1 MKKFNNFSILRQG
14 KLFLFALLA
23 WLTMQPAWSQDKDY
37 LCFTAT
43 EDNTTI
49 QLLNS
54 KYSSGSDNTN
64 GTLQYGS
71 RDSNFVP
78 YIQELQ
84 YSKDGQT
91 WSRFVYRYQDY
102 YGYYCYNPQK
112 VSLNKGEK
120 LYLRAASANG
130 AFCTGDIGFSTAAS
144 NNITSGHYRVSDDK
158 IVGSNGSGT
167 GNYWYFSINN
177 PVECSGNIMSLL
189 DNTCQSTTVPNYAF
203 SGLFYGCTKLLSA
216 PTLPATTLGDYC
228 YFAMFC
234 RCRSLT
240 TAPALPATSL
250 KNYCYAYM
258 FAGCASLTSMDVSF
272 TSFTPEGITDPTYNW
287 TFSTKHLYQGTLQN
301 GQTGWI
307 ASYDYFPSGGL
318 FTCVSDLAK
327 NYQIGDSYLPK
338 GWTISSL
345 NNDYMRFSWDTG
357 HDGNWFEPDL
367 KATIRFVRNSEASY
381 EDYPTRLY
389 PEPQLQYSKD
399 AKTWTDVTISNA
411 STGGIEMNMNEILYF
426 RARTTDGNQTIS
438 YDETLY
444 YYFNIDLRKDN
455 AKVSGNFGGILDIN
469 GNIMSLLDQKCIRT
483 DVPNY
488 CFYRLF
494 AGETKGNYTKP
505 TDDKR
510 YVGPL
515 VDMFGAPQLPA
526 VDLGQHCYEEMFKG
540 CKNLTNAPVLP
551 ATTNDLSESLSLDC
565 YKSMFQNC
573 ARLKYIKVGF
583 DKWTITDNNSEKAFT
598 TNWVSGVTST
608 SGTFVCPD
616 NLPHTYVDA
625 NKYYGNS
632 YIPTSWNNNTSTVG
646 STEEE
651 YDWLCFETENTTATV
666 QLNRSN
672 ENHKTLDGK
681 LEYSLNDGVTW
692 NTYTWSG
699 TKGKI
704 ITLSRKNNT
713 DRVHFRNTT
722 TDNSGRCNENN
733 ALSGTT
739 AKYYQF
745 AFSGNVNASGNIMS
759 LLRKDCKRY
768 SVGDYE
774 FFNLF
779 NGCKTLKSAPSLP
792 ATTLG
797 KSCYERMF
805 QDCSI
810 LAAPP
815 ALPADNLNDAC
826 YKWMFLRC
834 TKMTYAPELP
844 AMVLK
849 PSCYFQ
855 MFGNC
860 ENISSAPILRA
871 TNLVDKCYYSMF
883 LNCKNLSFISV
894 YFLNWD
900 DTNTTDWVKGVSTS
914 GDFYCP
920 NVLAEEFGA
929 NRIPYD
935 NDNKWRVHDNTNVYL
950 YFEAKRNGS
959 SIQLN
964 KNGTPNSI
972 ALLYST
978 DNGATWKDY
987 TWTSATEGY
996 KIDLNKSG
1004 ANRVFFKAG
1013 KTSDSNYTRNETF
1026 SKNPNSNYYKFVMKG
1041 SFTADGSIMSL
1052 LSQDLSLDT
1061 VPDNAFGRLFMD
1073 CTVLKSAPT
1082 LPAKTV
1088 GVSAYQY
1095 MFLRCKSFQ
1104 DSPELPAENLGNSC
1118 YYGMFMQCFNLNKAP
1133 ELNAT
1138 KLANSCYYQM
1148 FKNDT
1153 ALTVA
1158 PTLPATELKPNCYQE
1173 MFRGCKN
1180 LQYMNVAFKDWDPS
1194 NATTNWVADGDDL
1207 AQYPFHNTGVF
1218 MCPKELAEN
1227 PVYGPNRIPKNDTY
1241 KWYVN
1246 VAALRFTAENGN
1258 ASIKLNKNGSPTDV
1272 TLQYSLDNAITW
1284 QELVFGEEINVAKG
1298 QNIYIQAKNDAT
1310 RFSTSAN
1317 DYYQFVI
1324 DGTMSVTGDATT
1336 LYNTS
1341 GNITSIPDYT
1351 FYKLFSGC
1359 SGLKNIPTLTR
1370 PNFPI
1375 GKYSHAYMFENCSA
1389 ITEAPDSLALTLTEG
1404 CYKGMFK
1411 GCSSIK
1417 TSPVLPATTMVN
1429 NCYEEIFYNCSSLSE
1444 ITVGFTSWPDNQNY
1458 TNNWATNVSKTGIFF
1473 CPESVANK
1481 FFGTNGI
1488 PYSSSDKWD
1497 VNPTFLKF
1505 TASTAATVELDRVGK
1520 PDTVMLTYS
1529 TDLRTWL
1536 NYSWEGEQGKKI
1548 NLAAGKSLYF
1558 RAKDTNATFS
1568 QSEEKFYQFKIEG
1581 EVAVAGY
1588 ATYLLSKTNN
1598 SATVPTYG
1606 FYGLFKDCST
1616 ITSAPAPTAS
1626 TNEWSALNAHCYESM
1641 YEGCSSITTIP
1652 CELPCKQLN
1661 VACYKNMFK
1670 GCTNLTATMASLPAP
1685 SNLTESCY
1693 EGMFEGCESIT
1704 TAPDVAWT
1712 NNPGIATFKSMFKGC
1727 KALVNNLPSSLA
1739 SGNVSQE
1746 SCYESLFEGCES
1758 MNTKID
1764 LPSRG
1769 LKKAVYKAMFKDC
1782 KSLTSVNLPEL
1793 GFENWAIVE
1802 GESALESMF
1811 EGCESLTTP
1820 VVIRDVANWS
1830 QYPKAIM
1837 RKMFKGCTNLT
1848 TPLTLPLAT
1857 IGEACFES
1865 MFEGC
1870 ESLTKA
1876 PQLPQTNLA
1885 KDCYKRMF
1893 MGCTSLKRAP
1903 QLPAK
1908 TNQLQDS
1915 CYAYMFNGCTSLRYI
1930 DVAFNKWFDDPD
1942 ANFDG
1947 ATYMW
1952 VENVA
1957 PTGTFMCPFELD
1969 KTKVGASHIPS
1980 GWSADD
1986 NGNYLYIAKTNG
1998 GNFDVF
2004 LSKQGNPNDIN
2015 YQFSLDKKT
2024 WTSFSTDIWN
2034 NNKILTGDNTI
2045 VYIKC
2050 AEGVMSKDADNYW
2063 FFSTTGNVKIGGNIT
2078 SLLDPTMEQTDV
2090 PDYAFYKLF
2099 SGCPNIT
2106 DISELELPATEVSAY
2121 AYAKMFEGCS
2131 MLKANATSTPELPA
2145 TTLGE
2150 YCYQNLF
2157 EGWTAL
2163 TKAPELP
2170 ASTLEEGCYSGLFKG
2185 CTSLTTA
2192 PVLPATTLVKDCYDN
2207 IFDGCLSLNYI
2218 NVAFTAWVEDA
2229 TDNWVNNVADS
2240 GTLECPWDLCQDA
2253 KDSWGIANAY
2263 GGSKIP
2269 KDNAHKWIILTH
2281 TDMTFNYK
2289 TGELTISGG
2298 SPIYW
2303 STDENLKISNC
2314 TTVGTKVETEPAVVD
2329 CNEWLNA
2336 TITSMDSITYYAL
2349 ALIEE
2354 ESGFDNIQP
2363 TVNSLTIY
2371 RHPKKIDMCIC
2382 DTEEEFET
2390 AMYYANKVSSANY
2403 PVKVLIEDGEYD
2415 FGNKSFEVGEYVSV
2429 IGESLN
2435 GTILKSSSDKGV
2447 LNIKGNDAYLQDMKL
2462 VNTGS
2467 GAAFTNKGQRTTLH
2481 VAMEGYYNEGGMT
2494 KHYLPESW
2502 TRATDPTQATITAAS
2517 VNGSSICLTS
2527 DAKYFLVRINEK
2539 YAFANSKDF
2548 HVVESIEG
2556 KNITVRAANSRGAFG
2571 EPVTPTLIEPNG
2583 SKYDEFSVK
2592 LNGYGFS
2599 SFCFDDDNIDQLQV
2613 IGASVYKGIY
2623 RDGAVYLTRLNEHD
2637 IVPRQTGVILAGLQ
2651 NSTVSFYENNSV
2663 VLSDEERNPYSYLPD
2678 EKCIGMSGNWSTET
2692 IVNNGHN
2699 YYVLSS
2705 TYGGFRP
2712 LKKDGGTIKPHK
2724 AYFDLGNETNAATVR
2739 IIFGMW
2745 EEEEEEVVSGINY
2758 LPTAGNDSEY
2768 SYSLTGVRMKEAKGL
2783 VIQNNKVV
2791 LIK

>member
-14 KLFLFALLA
+14 KLFLLALLA
-23 WLTMQPAWSQDKDY
+23 WFAMQPAWSQESETTESGY
-37 LCFTAT
+37 LGFTAT
-43 EDNTTI
+43 EGNTTVRLI
-49 QLLNS
+49 KEGNPYNASVQYRINNAASWTDYTYGNNINLKQGDKVEFKAKTTNSQFSKSYSYTYAHHSGFLGLTLNDESLDGDFYYFSFSNYVEGSGNVTSLLNPV
-54 KYSSGSDNTN
+54 
-64 GTLQYGS
+64 GT
-71 RDSNFVP
+71 DVVPANAFV
-78 YIQELQ
+78 
-84 YSKDGQT
+84 
-91 WSRFVYRYQDY
+91 
-102 YGYYCYNPQK
+102 
-112 VSLNKGEK
+112 
-120 LYLRAASANG
+120 
-130 AFCTGDIGFSTAAS
+130 
-144 NNITSGHYRVSDDK
+144 
-158 IVGSNGSGT
+158 
-167 GNYWYFSINN
+167 
-177 PVECSGNIMSLL
+177 
-189 DNTCQSTTVPNYAF
+189 
-203 SGLFYGCTKLLSA
+203 GLFKGCDKLLSA
-216 PTLPATTLGDYC
+216 PSLPSKTLGTGCYAGMFYECTSLQSAPELPATTLKDG
-228 YFAMFC
+228 
-234 RCRSLT
+234 
-240 TAPALPATSL
+240 
-250 KNYCYAYM
+250 CYAYM
-258 FAGCASLTSMDVSF
+258 FAGCEKLQSIKVGFTAWNTNATKDWVRTTYDCALLGDKHQIRHHFSSTGGTFYKESTLSFVSGD
-272 TSFTPEGITDPTYNW
+272 SNIP
-287 TFSTKHLYQGTLQN
+287 
-301 GQTGWI
+301 TGWI
-307 ASYDYFPSGGL
+307 LATDKDYLL
-318 FTCVSDLAK
+318 FTWNSAIANADIWEQLSNLITSIFGGSTSKDISVTLKLNQSDELK
-327 NYQIGDSYLPK
+327 KLNTGDINGIIYNK
-338 GWTISSL
+338 
-345 NNDYMRFSWDTG
+345 F
-357 HDGNWFEPDL
+357 FENRP
-367 KATIRFVRNSEASY
+367 
-381 EDYPTRLY
+381 
-389 PEPQLQYSKD
+389 LQYSFSG
-399 AKTWTDVTISNA
+399 APETSAWTDWDYKNGATIKLKYGQSCYIRSKNANPDVEKLKNSADVYVYFSITPSNDA
-411 STGGIEMNMNEILYF
+411 VSSLKDF
-426 RARTTDGNQTIS
+426 TDGIICVT
-438 YDETLY
+438 
-444 YYFNIDLRKDN
+444 
-455 AKVSGNFGGILDIN
+455 
-469 GNIMSLLDQKCIRT
+469 GNIMSLLDKNCTCNEVPEYGFYNLFKGADCIF
-483 DVPNY
+483 N
-488 CFYRLF
+488 
-494 AGETKGNYTKP
+494 AP
-505 TDDKR
+505 T
-510 YVGPL
+510 
-515 VDMFGAPQLPA
+515 LPA
-526 VDLGQHCYEEMFKG
+526 TDLNPHCYESMFEGCTKLNAAPNLPATTEQIEEAVAEGCYNNMFKG
-540 CKNLTNAPVLP
+540 CSKI
-551 ATTNDLSESLSLDC
+551 D
-565 YKSMFQNC
+565 
-573 ARLKYIKVGF
+573 YIKVGF
-583 DKWTITDNNSEKAFT
+583 NKWIFDNLNT
-598 TNWVSGVTST
+598 TNSTFQITSDWVNGVTT
-608 SGTFVCPD
+608 SGGTFRCPD
-616 NLPHTYVDA
+616 GLNLEYSD
-625 NKYYGNS
+625 S
-632 YIPTSWNNNTSTVG
+632 RIPTSWRGSSNVG
-646 STEEE
+646 PVDEKK
-651 YDWLCFETENTTATV
+651 DWLCFELTSNFGTVKLDRSSAELNNLTDKLQYSFTGTEGSWKN
-666 QLNRSN
+666 
-672 ENHKTLDGK
+672 
-681 LEYSLNDGVTW
+681 
-692 NTYTWSG
+692 YTWADK
-699 TKGKI
+699 KGQQIDLNAKEGYH
-704 ITLSRKNNT
+704 
-713 DRVHFRNTT
+713 RVYFRSTV
-722 TDNSGRCNENN
+722 TDNSGRCSENN
-733 ALSGTT
+733 ALSGPN
-739 AKYYQF
+739 AKFYQF
-745 AFSGNVNASGNIMS
+745 AFSGNFNASGNIMS

-779 NGCKTLKSAPSLP
+779 SGCRSLKTAPSLP
-792 ATTLG
+792 ATILG
-797 KSCYERMF
+797 ISCYERMF
-805 QDCSI
+805 QDCAF

-815 ALPADNLNDAC
+815 ALPAENLNDAC

-834 TKMTYAPELP
+834 TTMTYAPDLP

-849 PSCYFQ
+849 PSCYYQ

-860 ENISSAPILRA
+860 ENITSAPVLPA
-871 TNLVDKCYYSMF
+871 TNLVNKCYERMF

-900 DTNTTDWVKGVSTS
+900 NANTIEWVKGVSTT

-920 NVLAEEFGA
+920 DVLPEEFGE

-935 NDNKWRVHDNTNVYL
+935 NNNKWRVHDNTNVYL

-959 SIQLN
+959 TIQLN
-964 KNGTPNSI
+964 KNGNPDAI
-972 ALLYST
+972 GLLYST
-978 DNGATWKDY
+978 DNGATWHDY
-987 TWTSATEGY
+987 TWTTATEGL
-996 KIDLNKSG
+996 KIALNKSG

-1013 KTSDSNYTRNETF
+1013 KTSDPAYTSNLTF
-1026 SKNPNSNYYKFVMKG
+1026 SNNPNGNRYQFVMKG
-1041 SFTADGSIMSL
+1041 SFSANGNIMSL
-1052 LSQDLSLDT
+1052 LSQDLSLDE
-1061 VPDNAFGRLFMD
+1061 VPSNAFGRLFQD
-1073 CTVLKSAPT
+1073 CAVMTTAPT

-1088 GVSAYQY
+1088 GASAYQY
-1095 MFLRCKSFQ
+1095 MFLRCKSLQ
-1104 DSPELPAENLGNSC
+1104 TPPELPAENLGNNC
-1118 YYGMFMQCFNLNKAP
+1118 YFGMFMQCFNLKKAP

-1207 AQYPFHNTGVF
+1207 AKYPFHNTGIF
-1218 MCPKELAEN
+1218 MCPNELAAN
-1227 PVYGPNRIPKNDTY
+1227 PVYGPNRIPKDDTY
-1241 KWYVN
+1241 QWHVN
-1246 VAALRFTAENGN
+1246 VAALRFTAENGG
-1258 ASIKLNKNGSPTDV
+1258 ATIKLYKNGAPTSV
-1272 TLQYSLDNAITW
+1272 SLEYSLDNAISW
-1284 QELVFGEEINVAKG
+1284 NDIVFGEEVSVAKG
-1298 QNIYIQAKNDAT
+1298 QSIFIRAKENVNS
-1310 RFSTSAN
+1310 FSTSAN

-1324 DGTMSVTGDATT
+1324 DGTMSVSGDVTL

-1341 GNITSIPDYT
+1341 GNITSIPNYT

-1359 SGLKNIPTLTR
+1359 AGLKNIPTLTR
-1370 PNFPI
+1370 PNIPI
-1375 GKYSHAYMFENCSA
+1375 GKYSHAYMFENCSS

-1404 CYKGMFK
+1404 CYKGMLK

-1417 TSPVLPATTMVN
+1417 TAPVLPATTLVD
-1429 NCYEEIFYNCSSLSE
+1429 NCYEEIFQNCSSLSE
-1444 ITVGFTSWPDNQNY
+1444 ITVGFTSWPNNQNY
-1458 TNNWATNVSKTGIFF
+1458 TNNWATNVYKTGIFF

-1481 FFGTNGI
+1481 FFGTHGI
-1488 PYSSSDKWD
+1488 PYDNSNKWD

-1505 TASTAATVELDRVGK
+1505 TASTAATVELDRVGM

-1598 SATVPTYG
+1598 SATVPAYG

-1670 GCTNLTATMASLPAP
+1670 GCTNLIATMATLPAP

-1712 NNPGIATFKSMFKGC
+1712 NNPGIATFKAMFKGC

-1739 SGNVSQE
+1739 SGNVVQE

-1764 LPSRG
+1764 LPSVG

-1782 KSLTSVNLPEL
+1782 KSLTSDNLPEL
-1793 GFENWAIVE
+1793 GFANWAIVE

-1893 MGCTSLKRAP
+1893 MDCTSLKRAP

-1908 TNQLQDS
+1908 TDQLQDS

-1942 ANFDG
+1942 ANFDD

-1969 KTKVGASHIPS
+1969 KTKVDASHIPS

-2078 SLLDPTMEQTDV
+2078 SLLDASMEQTDV

-2099 SGCPNIT
+2099 SGCPNIS
-2106 DISELELPATEVSAY
+2106 DISELELPATEVGAY
-2121 AYAKMFEGCS
+2121 AYANMFEGCTY
-2131 MLKANATSTPELPA
+2131 LQNNSTVAPELPA
-2145 TTLGE
+2145 TTLGN

-2157 EGWTAL
+2157 KGWKKL
-2163 TKAPELP
+2163 QVAPALP
-2170 ASTLEEGCYSGLFKG
+2170 AKTLAEGCYSNMFNG
-2185 CTSLTTA
+2185 CTDLKSVSA
-2192 PVLPATTLVKDCYDN
+2192 LPATELQAKCYESM
-2207 IFDGCLSLNYI
+2207 FAGCSKLDSL
-2218 NVAFTAWVEDA
+2218 NVAFTTWSPASATNNWVAGVSDEGNFVCPWALAQDAISKSGNNLEDA
-2229 TDNWVNNVADS
+2229 
-2240 GTLECPWDLCQDA
+2240 
-2253 KDSWGIANAY
+2253 Y
-2263 GGSKIP
+2263 GESMIP
-2269 KDNAHKWIILTH
+2269 KDHDHPWLILLV
-2281 TDMTFNYK
+2281 TDMEFDYK
-2289 TGELTISGG
+2289 TGTMTIAGRKPITYTTDPSLTVDNRIG
-2298 SPIYW
+2298 
-2303 STDENLKISNC
+2303 
-2314 TTVGTKVETEPAVVD
+2314 TTVDEASTTVD
-2329 CNEWLNA
+2329 LKDWLNDA
-2336 TITSMDSITYYAL
+2336 SITDLDSITYYAI
-2349 ALIEE
+2349 AG
-2354 ESGFDNIQP
+2354 ESMNGGKIKP
-2363 TVNSLTIY
+2363 TVNKMTIY
-2371 RHPKKIDMCIC
+2371 RYPKKIGMCIC
-2382 DTEEEFET
+2382 DNET
-2390 AMYYANKVSSANY
+2390 RLKKALYYANKVSSPRY
-2403 PVKVLIEDGEYD
+2403 PIKLFIPDGTYTLDETL
-2415 FGNKSFEVGEYVSV
+2415 VVSDSTISL

-2435 GTILKSSSDKGV
+2435 GTILKSSAPNGV
-2447 LNIKGNDAYLQDMKL
+2447 FKITGDNVYMQDMKL
-2462 VNTGS
+2462 VNTAS
-2467 GAAFTNKGQRTTLH
+2467 GAAFTNRSLNTTMR
-2481 VAMEGYYNEGGMT
+2481 VAIEGYYIEAPGGVES
-2494 KHYLPESW
+2494 KRYALPEATW
-2502 TRATDPTQATITAAS
+2502 NRATDPTQATIAS
-2517 VNGSSICLTS
+2517 VTLNGSTLSIIPGENNTS
-2527 DAKYFLVRINEK
+2527 KYVVRMDEA
-2539 YAFANSKDF
+2539 YAFATSQDF
-2548 HVVESIEG
+2548 FIMRGLEG
-2556 KNITVRAANSRGAFG
+2556 KNVYVRAVNARGALG
-2571 EPVTPTLIEPNG
+2571 EPVVPNKIEANG
-2583 SKYDEFSVK
+2583 SEYTELTVK
-2592 LNGYGFS
+2592 LNGNGFC
-2599 SFCFDDDNIDQLQV
+2599 SFSFDDPLVDQLQV
-2613 IGASVYKGIY
+2613 IGASAYKGVYHEGAIY
-2623 RDGAVYLTRLNEHD
+2623 LSRLNEHD
-2637 IVPRQTGVILAGLQ
+2637 IVPRNTGVILVGLPNATLQ
-2651 NSTVSFYENNSV
+2651 LYLNNTDV
-2663 VLSDEERNPYSYLPD
+2663 NQTPYSNVTEDNIPLT
-2678 EKCIGMSGNWSTET
+2678 GNCNET
-2692 IVNNGHN
+2692 IQRHAGDGKY
-2699 YYVLSS
+2699 YYVLSGNVFKKLS
-2705 TYGGFRP
+2705 DKGT
-2712 LKKDGGTIKPHK
+2712 LKPNK
-2724 AYFDLGNETNAATVR
+2724 AYFDLTGKVDAGAANIR

-2768 SYSLTGVRMKEAKGL
+2768 SYMLTGVRMKDAKGL